1 MAFDSAHKLILA
13 SGSPR
18 RAQIL
23 SKAGLEFVVRPANV
37 DEDAVLGAESNIER
51 AVQALASEKAGVSA
65 ETNNGSYVLGADTV
79 VVLDD
84 QILGKPESE
93 NHAAEMLGSL
103 SGRAHDVITGIAV
116 VDLNGIATTSFAR
129 TVVAFNELSDSLI
142 SDYVASG
149 SPLDKAGGYG
159 IQDSAFDP
167 VARYDGCYLNV
178 VGLPM
183 CETAKLLD
191 GAGFPLT
198 GELQCEGHLNSVG
211 SVTKSFKFQENR
223 K

>member
-51 AVQALASEKAGVSA
+51 AVQALASEKAERTA
-65 ETNNGSYVLGADTV
+65 ETSQGSYILGADTV

-84 QILGKPESE
+84 QILVKPESE
-93 NHAAEMLGSL
+93 NHATEMLGSL
-103 SGRAHDVITGIAV
+103 SGRSHDVITGVAV

-129 TVVAFNELSDSLI
+129 TVVTFNELSDSLI

-191 GAGFPLT
+191 GAGFLLT
-198 GELQCEGHLNSVG
+198 GELQCEGHSVSGG
-211 SVTKSFKFQENR
+211 SDTKSFKFQENR

>member
-191 GAGFPLT
+191 GAGFLLT
-198 GELQCEGHLNSVG
+198 GELQCEGHSVSGG
-211 SVTKSFKFQENR
+211 SDTKSFKFQENR